1 MSVEKTPKIEKTS
14 KPSRPLT
21 PIYESPEKDSIWA
34 KDGKIRDRKKVSFE
48 SILNSFVDFDNLE
61 AKSSVKNPLALTRLK
76 SWSKYIKD
84 LGFEEVS
91 DDIEYFITYFLKI
104 MYSASGRVPKILKS
118 LESWTVKAEGIKDMK
133 GFGKIMESVRD

>member
-1 MSVEKTPKIEKTS
+1 MDFKGDDSMSVEKTHKHAK
-14 KPSRPLT
+14 PLT

-34 KDGKIRDRKKVSFE
+34 GKVKDRKKVSFE

-61 AKSSVKNPLALTRLK
+61 AKSSVKNPLALTKLK
-76 SWSKYIKD
+76 SWSKYIAD
-84 LGFEEVS
+84 LGFKDVS
-91 DDIEYFITYFLKI
+91 DDIESFITYFLKI

-133 GFGKIMESVRD
+133 GFGKIMESVRE